1 MKRLTTHLSPLLLAA
16 FFVVSLPPAVSAEA
30 PPIPPDE
37 CGTALAQE
45 MECDSTDTD
54 AYVGTNDDGDVIE
67 GTITCD
73 LEGASV
79 EFGILILP
87 GFATDVVVL
96 VCDYGNC
103 GKTYHVQSLE

>member
-16 FFVVSLPPAVSAEA
+16 FFVVSLPPALSAEV
-30 PPIPPDE
+30 PPVPLDE
-37 CGTALAQE
+37 CSTPLAQE
-45 MECDSTDTD
+45 MECDPTDTD
-54 AYVGTNDDGDVIE
+54 PYEETNDDGDVIE

-79 EFGILILP
+79 EFGVLVLP
-87 GFATDVVVL
+87 GLVTDVVVL